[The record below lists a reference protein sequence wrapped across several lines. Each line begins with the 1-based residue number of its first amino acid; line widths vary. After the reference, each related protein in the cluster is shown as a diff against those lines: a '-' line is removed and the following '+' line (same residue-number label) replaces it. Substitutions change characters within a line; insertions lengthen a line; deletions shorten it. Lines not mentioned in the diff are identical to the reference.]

1 VEDHLTPHERSRPH
15 PAPVDSANY
24 FSSITQKHHL
34 AKTFYFSTINV
45 VFAASQFLHIL
56 LANFPIFFLGF
67 VGFALAPSDGS
78 ERPAHQPGELF
89 VLFCGAARRKKKEK
103 NKKRIFLFVNSTR
116 CNFRAVNAEEPE
128 HHGQVL
134 KEEEENKFKTG
145 RVF

>member
-1 VEDHLTPHERSRPH
+1 LPHRS
-15 PAPVDSANY
+15 
-24 FSSITQKHHL
+24 FF
-34 AKTFYFSTINV
+34 TFCWQI
-45 VFAASQFLHIL
+45 SQF
-56 LANFPIFFLGF
+56 FVVGF